1 MKRLFFL
8 TAILAVL
15 GLYSCEKEPS
25 QKILG
30 TWDAVSIEVNT
41 AGVNMTIDMSEMN
54 YKVQFTFKADG
65 TGTIYVDSQGEKGT
79 EDFVYEISG
88 DNLIMTKDGET
99 ITVPFRIEGERLTLE
114 VSEGIDG
121 QGLTQGKIHFQKK

>member
-15 GLYSCEKEPS
+15 GLSSCEKEPS

-65 TGTIYVDSQGEKGT
+65 TGTIYVDSQGENGT
-79 EDFVYEISG
+79 ENFVYEISG

-99 ITVPFRIEGERLTLE
+99 ITVPFRLKAERLTLE
-114 VSEGIDG
+114 FSEGINAKG
-121 QGLTQGKIHFQKK
+121 WTQAKIHFQKK

>member
-41 AGVNMTIDMSEMN
+41 AGVNMTIDMSEMD

>member
-15 GLYSCEKEPS
+15 GLSSCEKEPS

-65 TGTIYVDSQGEKGT
+65 TGTIYVDYQGENGT

-99 ITVPFRIEGERLTLE
+99 ITVPFRIEGKRLTLE

>member
-15 GLYSCEKEPS
+15 GLSSCEKEPS

-79 EDFVYEISG
+79 GDFVYEISG

-114 VSEGIDG
+114 FSEGIDG

>member
-65 TGTIYVDSQGEKGT
+65 TGTIYVDFQGEKGT

>member
-8 TAILAVL
+8 TATLAVL
-15 GLYSCEKEPS
+15 GLSSCEKEPS

-65 TGTIYVDSQGEKGT
+65 TGTIYVDSQGENGT

-88 DNLIMTKDGET
+88 DNLIMRKDGET

>member
-15 GLYSCEKEPS
+15 GLSSCEKEPS

-65 TGTIYVDSQGEKGT
+65 TGTIYIDSQGENET

-88 DNLIMTKDGET
+88 DNLIMRKDGET

>member
-15 GLYSCEKEPS
+15 GLSSCEKEPS

-65 TGTIYVDSQGEKGT
+65 TGTIYIDSQGENGT

-114 VSEGIDG
+114 FSEGIDG

>member
-15 GLYSCEKEPS
+15 GLSSCEKEPS

-41 AGVNMTIDMSEMN
+41 AGVNMTIDMSEMD

-65 TGTIYVDSQGEKGT
+65 TGTIYIDSQGENGT

>member
-15 GLYSCEKEPS
+15 GLSSCEKEPS